1 MKKVK
6 LKSMLLAV
14 LLFVFILP
22 GASLASSNE
31 TKTPTEVEGFDGN
44 ITNNSL
50 AVSPDEKTA
59 IVSDSREQFLRVY
72 NLGKGTLRKE
82 IKGFVTPRN
91 IVFIAEGSEFVV
103 SDSTLGTLRFYN
115 TKTLKLKDEVV
126 VGPGAFGTAVSPD
139 GRTMYVNNQAHST
152 VTIVDLE
159 TRKPTAVITGFSQPR
174 QGIVVSPDGKYVYVT
189 NFLGD
194 KVSVVD
200 AAAKRIVG
208 EINGF
213 SKIRAIS
220 VTPDGATLYAANS
233 GRNSISAVDIA
244 QGKIVDEISVGQ
256 DPYGASLSPDG
267 KLLFASNKLDNT
279 INVVSVSNNRVI
291 GTIEGFNEPR
301 QAIVFSKDS
310 KRAYV
315 LNHDLSISVV
325 DVNNHTIMDTIRYDR
340 LDQKDQYRLQV
351 LHSEKVGKYLADSK
365 GMTLYYFTKD
375 EPGVSNCTGKCLEIW
390 PPFHAD
396 NVKAPSGFH
405 RDDFGTIIR
414 GDGQKQTTYKGYP
427 LYYFNKDQ
435 KPGDVNGQ
443 GVNNV
448 WFVLNKSFLKDK

>member
-1 MKKVK
+1 MKK
-6 LKSMLLAV
+6 LKGMLLAV

-22 GASLASSNE
+22 AANLASSNE
-31 TKTPTEVEGFDGN
+31 TKTSTDVKGFDSN

-50 AVSPDEKTA
+50 AVSPDEGTA
-59 IVSDSREQFLRVY
+59 VVSDSREQSLLVY
-72 NLGKGTLRKE
+72 NLKKRTLRKK

-91 IVFIAEGSEFVV
+91 IVFVNGGSEFVV
-103 SDSTLGTLRFYN
+103 SDSTLGTLRFYSM
-115 TKTLKLKDEVV
+115 KTLKLIDEVV
-126 VGPGAFGTAVSPD
+126 IGPGAFGTAVSPD
-139 GRTMYVNNQAHST
+139 GRTMYVNNQAQST
-152 VTIVDLE
+152 VTIVDLV
-159 TRKPTAVITGFSQPR
+159 TRKPTSVITGFAQPR
-174 QGIVVSPDGKYVYVT
+174 QGIVVSPDGAYVYVT

-200 AAAKRIVG
+200 TAAKRIVR
-208 EINGF
+208 EITGF

-220 VTPDGATLYAANS
+220 VTPDGGTLYAANS
-233 GRNSISAVDIA
+233 GRNSISAVVIS
-244 QGKIVDEISVGQ
+244 QGKIVDEIQVGQ
-256 DPYGASLSPDG
+256 DPYGAALSPDG

-279 INVVSVSNNRVI
+279 INVITVPDNRVI
-291 GTIEGFNEPR
+291 GTINGFNEPR
-301 QAIVFSKDS
+301 QAIIFSKDS
-310 KRAYV
+310 RKAYV
-315 LNHDLSISVV
+315 LNHDLSISLV
-325 DVNNHTIMDTIRYDR
+325 DVDTRTITDTIRYDR
-340 LDQKDQYRLQV
+340 LDKKDQYKLQV

-365 GMTLYYFTKD
+365 GGTLYYFTKD

-390 PPFHAD
+390 PPFHAE
-396 NVKAPSGFH
+396 NVKALGGFH
-405 RDDFGTIIR
+405 RDDFGTIMR